1 MAELISGLENFVKRA
16 ASVPAAPGT
25 PQEASEDAENAPPPA
40 DADGTPGPGRRCRAE
55 TRTPR
60 RPLLDRSNVFDSSVI
75 KYALV
80 DDETVLKK

>member
-1 MAELISGLENFVKRA
+1 MQRA
-16 ASVPAAPGT
+16 AAGSSAT
-25 PQEASEDAENAPPPA
+25 PQEASGDAENAPPA
-40 DADGTPGPGRRCRAE
+40 DAAGSPTGGRRRRVE

-80 DDETVLKK
+80 EDETVLKK

>member
-1 MAELISGLENFVKRA
+1 MQRA
-16 ASVPAAPGT
+16 AAGSRAT
-25 PQEASEDAENAPPPA
+25 PQEASGDAENAPPA
-40 DADGTPGPGRRCRAE
+40 DAADTPTGGRRRVE